1 MAKLPRKTKYN
12 KITSPEILEQV
23 CRENKEIKKDFLTYL
38 KSTQHSESTVA
49 AYESDIDIWCAW
61 NLKENGNK
69 PFVDMTKRNLIA
81 FQNWLVHDNGNSP
94 ARVKRIKSTLSSMS
108 TYIEDILDD
117 EFPNFRNIIGKVKS
131 PTGRLV
137 REKTVF
143 SETDLEGLLET
154 LTKKGQFMQA
164 CALALAMYGGRRKSE
179 LPRFKVDW
187 FTNEN
192 VIYGSLYKTPEKVR
206 TKGAGEGKFIHCY
219 TLKNKFDPYLN
230 RFLQWRQLKGIDS
243 EWLLYDPNNPKE
255 QLPVSTLNSWANTFS
270 AMLKTDFYWHSIR
283 HFHTTYLA
291 QSGLPD
297 PVIQTL
303 IGWASADLVRLY
315 DDTSQDEA
323 IGKYFD
329 EGGIK
334 SVENASLSS
343 L

>member
-1 MAKLPRKTKYN
+1 MPRKTQYN

-23 CRENKEIKKDFLTYL
+23 CRENKEIKEDFLTYL
-38 KSTQHSESTVA
+38 KSTQHSNSTIS
-49 AYESDIDIWCAW
+49 AYENDIDIWCVW

-69 PFVDMTKRNLIA
+69 PFVDMTKRNLIS
-81 FQNWLVHDNGNSP
+81 FQNWMIHDNGNSP

-117 EFPNFRNIIGKVKS
+117 EFPGFRNIIGKVKS

-143 SETDLEGLLET
+143 SESDLEELLNT
-154 LTKKGQFMQA
+154 LTEKGQYMQA

-179 LPRFKVDW
+179 LPRFKAGW
-187 FTNEN
+187 FKDEY
-192 VIYGSLYKTPEKVR
+192 VIYGSLYKTPEKVK

-230 RFLQWRQLKGIDS
+230 RFLRWREYKGIKS
-243 EWLLYDPNNPKE
+243 EWLLYDPNNPE
-255 QLPVSTLNSWANTFS
+255 DQLQISTLNSWAKTFS
-270 AMLKTDFYWHSIR
+270 SMLGADFYWHSIR
-283 HFHTTYLA
+283 HFHTTFLA

-329 EGGIK
+329 ENGIK
-334 SVENASLSS
+334 TDIEKKALSD